1 MGSRMRMFAMA
12 AMVTVAG
19 IAQVATAQAATGQA
33 SAITGKS
40 ISAGKVA
47 QSALPPQVL
56 GLIASATPI
65 PLTCDGAVCTALVS
79 SFCLQEDRLPPSAG
93 QAYDPAGAGLV
104 TLVLH
109 TTEGGATEVAS
120 TGLLSYE
127 SEGDFTRTR
136 ITLDQSRLAS
146 LDAAAVSVKID
157 PMVSLLPRM
166 DTPVAETVAE
176 RDLDTAHGAPRFM
189 AENFFAPGTPRSDA
203 AVTMTRMINLLPASG
218 AVSRDPV
225 AMDSTKRNLIWK
237 RVKTGGVLT
246 GLSPSG
252 VDRAKAALDRCGQ
265 FAEMGFKLSLRGC
278 LESSHDRLMR
288 EVNEEFWE
296 SQPGY

>member
-1 MGSRMRMFAMA
+1 MGTRMRMVAMIA
-12 AMVTVAG
+12 LVSAVG
-19 IAQVATAQAATGQA
+19 IAHVAAAQAATGLD
-33 SAITGKS
+33 GKS
-40 ISAGKVA
+40 ISVGSAV
-47 QSALPPQVL
+47 QSTLPPQVL
-56 GLIASATPI
+56 GLIASAAPI
-65 PLTCDGAVCTALVS
+65 PLTCGDGVCTALVS

-93 QAYDPAGAGLV
+93 QIYDPAGAGLV

-109 TTEGGATEVAS
+109 GADGRTTEVAS
-120 TGLLSYE
+120 TGLLSYA

-136 ITLDQSRLAS
+136 IALDESRLAS
-146 LDAAAVSVKID
+146 LDATAVSVKID

-166 DTPVAETVAE
+166 DAPVAKAVAE

-203 AVTMTRMINLLPASG
+203 AVTMTRMINLLPTSG

-237 RVKTGGVLT
+237 RVETGGALN

>member
-1 MGSRMRMFAMA
+1 MGSRIRMVAVA
-12 AMVTVAG
+12 AVLIAAG
-19 IAQVATAQAATGQA
+19 FTHSTTSQ
-33 SAITGKS
+33 
-40 ISAGKVA
+40 A
-47 QSALPPQVL
+47 QSASAARMSPSTLPPQVL

-65 PLTCDGAVCTALVS
+65 PLTCDGDMCTALVS
-79 SFCLQEDRLPPSAG
+79 SFCLQEDRLPPIAG
-93 QAYDPAGAGLV
+93 QLYDPAGAGLV

-109 TTEGGATEVAS
+109 TADGGSTEVAS
-120 TGLLSYE
+120 TGLLSYV

-136 ITLDQSRLAS
+136 ISLDQTRLAS

-166 DTPVAETVAE
+166 DAPVAQAVVE
-176 RDLDTAHGAPRFM
+176 RDLDAAGGAPRFM

-218 AVSRDPV
+218 AISRDPV

-237 RVKTGGVLT
+237 RVNTSGALT
-246 GLSPSG
+246 DLSPVG

-265 FAEMGFKLSLRGC
+265 LAEMGFKLSLRGC
-278 LESSHDRLMR
+278 LESTHDRLMR
-288 EVNEEFWE
+288 EVNDELWK